1 MDLSPSAVLGRFK
14 GKALRYMAV
23 SALFTVTTQV
33 ILLLLINE
41 IDWSFAP
48 ANFVAVFVTM
58 FPSYLINRHWVWG
71 KRGQHS
77 WAREV
82 VPFWAMTIAGL
93 VLSTLFAA
101 VANVFTEAGWV
112 ASLANLGAFGML
124 WLVKFLLIDEYVF
137 AAGET
142 TSM

>member
-1 MDLSPSAVLGRFK
+1 MDLSPSAVLGRFR
-14 GKALRYMAV
+14 GKALRYLVV
-23 SALFTVTTQV
+23 SAVFTVITQV
-33 ILLLLINE
+33 VLLVLIGE
-41 IDWSFAP
+41 LDWSFAP

-71 KRGQHS
+71 RRGQHS

-101 VANVFTEAGWV
+101 VANVFTEAKWV
-112 ASLANLGAFGML
+112 ASLANLGAFGIL
-124 WLVKFLLIDEYVF
+124 WMVKFVVIDEYVF

-142 TSM
+142 TAL

>member
-1 MDLSPSAVLGRFK
+1 MDLSPAALLGRFR
-14 GKALRYMAV
+14 GKALRYLAV
-23 SALFTVTTQV
+23 SAMFTVSTQV
-33 ILLLLINE
+33 LLLVLINRL
-41 IDWSFAP
+41 DWSFAP

-58 FPSYLINRHWVWG
+58 FPSYLVNRYWVWG

-101 VANVFTEAGWV
+101 VANVWTDKGWV

-124 WLVKFLLIDEYVF
+124 WLVKFVVIDEYVF
-137 AAGET
+137 AAGQS
-142 TSM
+142 TSA